1 VRHHA
6 TSPLWRLFQDARV
19 ATDVV
24 GDGITRLTVSSRWT
38 RRLGFDVS
46 AYVVDDLMVDTGF
59 AHARQAVLDAVDGH
73 PLVAICCSHNHED
86 HTGNCRP
93 LATIHECPVYIR
105 HHRLRYGEGV
115 RRLKPYRAWWWGS
128 PGRFDAEEMPE
139 VVVGGERRLRALP
152 APGHSMNHV
161 VLWEEASGTVFT
173 GDLFISPGASAVMT
187 QENPYDLVDSL
198 RRVAAV
204 GPRLMLTGHGTAIED
219 PVPRLLAKA
228 DRVEAAAARAVELHG
243 AGMPERAIVRDL
255 FSNGHAK
262 DRWLE
267 LMTQGE
273 FSRVNFVRAAVLH
286 ARER

>member
-1 VRHHA
+1 M
-6 TSPLWRLFQDARV
+6 TID
-19 ATDVV
+19 DV
-24 GDGITRLTVSSRWT
+24 GDRITRLTISSRWT
-38 RRLGFDVS
+38 RWLGFDVS
-46 AYVVDDLMVDTGF
+46 AYIVGGLLVDTGF
-59 AHARQAVLDAVDGH
+59 AHARRPVLDALEGSRFR
-73 PLVAICCSHNHED
+73 AICCTHNHED
-86 HTGNCRP
+86 HTGNCAALR
-93 LATIHECPVYIR
+93 AIHRCPVYIR

-115 RRLKPYRAWWWGS
+115 RRLRPYRAWWWGS

-139 VVVGGERRLRALP
+139 VITGGRRTLRAVP

-161 VLWEEASGTVFT
+161 ALWEEATGTVFT

-198 RRVAAV
+198 RRVASV
-204 GPRLMLTGHGTAIED
+204 EPRLMLTGHGALVED
-219 PVPRLLAKA
+219 PGPRLLAKA

-243 AGMPERAIVRDL
+243 AGVPERVIAREL
-255 FSNGHAK
+255 FSNGRAK

-286 ARER
+286 ARGS